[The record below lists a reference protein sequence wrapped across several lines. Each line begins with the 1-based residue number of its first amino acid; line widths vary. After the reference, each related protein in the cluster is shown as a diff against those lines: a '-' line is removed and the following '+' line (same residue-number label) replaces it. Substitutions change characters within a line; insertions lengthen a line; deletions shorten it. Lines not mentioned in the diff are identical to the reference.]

1 MPKLEKICKR
11 LIKNFIITGQ
21 YCKPSPEW
29 PKGKGSVIVL
39 SKVKIYRHTESE
51 SEPIG
56 TKMYQNYVYS
66 GKGKHP
72 ELEFCENLGS
82 EIRKPRARAKIDEIT
97 AHLVQNFSPCWKC
110 AMAIVN
116 LKNKHEVEDGIK
128 FSLTIEFANFYRH
141 WVEPNINGL
150 QMLSRNGVT
159 LTLLHG
165 EEKWRAFLDDKR
177 LALSEEDKKELLR
190 RAMSDERKRNEKN
203 AVQIYRKL
211 RLGNTTQPS
220 SK

>member
-1 MPKLEKICKR
+1 MKR
-11 LIKNFIITGQ
+11 LIENFIITGQ
-21 YCKPSPEW
+21 YCKPCTEW

-39 SKVKIYRHTESE
+39 SKVKIYRHTEGE
-51 SEPIG
+51 SDPIG

-72 ELEFCENLGS
+72 EMEFCENLGS

-110 AMAIVN
+110 AEAFVN
-116 LKNKHEVEDGIK
+116 LKNKHEVEGIK

-141 WVEPNINGL
+141 WKKRNKNGL
-150 QMLSRNGVT
+150 QMLSRNGIA

-165 EEKWRAFLDDKR
+165 EDKWRAFLDDKR
-177 LALSEEDKKELLR
+177 FALGEKEKLALLD
-190 RAMSDERKRNEKN
+190 RAMSDERKRNEKD
-203 AVQIYRKL
+203 AVQIYRKF
-211 RLGNTTQPS
+211 RLGNTTQPL